1 MALKIKLGNAV
12 SSAADKAAQSR
23 SSDGFL
29 APGEELVLS
38 SSPYACMDPV
48 TMRGFALP
56 ETDGVWSSAAVS
68 TIDVRLREVDASRR
82 YRVVIGAI
90 AFEGGSHRALVSIR
104 VNGGPAHQVL
114 AGGSGWSSIVADWEI
129 QVVGKIPMVRI
140 EFQVAN
146 PMSPNAL
153 GLGDDN
159 RLLGFKVRSLQLLDL
174 GPASTA
180 VAATPV
186 PVQTVAE
193 AEMPEAAD
201 AGAVGI
207 FTQSPTETIRALAKR
222 GPILRMLLLDKN
234 SVVRLVRWMR
244 RVSRN
249 MEEMRRQLDLIRI
262 DSARQ
267 TRELGERVDN
277 IEIDARVQERER
289 RRAGSSVDAIIERLE
304 LNHARLLAIEE
315 SAHQAGRMH
324 EQHRDEHADSLESI
338 IATTD
343 GLGRDVAAVLDTLN
357 TTLSESM
364 RMLREFEGVDNK
376 LAGMDRAL
384 KLVQKQGED
393 HARHAISGIRELRE
407 QLHLSVQQQQVRSE
421 AAQAGIESSLQG
433 MIERQ
438 WSESDELRQHMHSTL
453 QQLENRHQ
461 HEREELKRQ
470 VQDVLTEGARVLD
483 VRSSVDAEVLRH
495 HVLRLHERL
504 DRLPVIAPGTGAAV
518 YTMGDAA
525 ASEQTLQLVAQLHQK
540 LDNSEIETGQI
551 LELLVGIKERVETQ
565 QLVLSSATGRLASPS
580 QRRVLRRHD
589 GWLIAVGFGTFSCA
603 ESDDL
608 LAMCLLESGDVE
620 LGLRLFLE
628 HALKPGDVFLD
639 AGANIG
645 LHTVAAANVVGPSG
659 RIFAAEAMP
668 RTQEH
673 LRASLRLSG
682 VEDRVQVL
690 PVALGAHNEDGR
702 EFHIGAVAGHSS
714 LYPLDG
720 ELEVVRVDVR
730 TVDGLLGE
738 QSVAL
743 AKIDV
748 EGAELEVLAGMRQ
761 LLAANPAMGIIAE
774 YAVSHL
780 GRSGTSEAEWDA
792 FRSGHGFDLYR
803 IDDLTGACLR
813 LEGFADLRGYASS
826 NILLCPPAS
835 LLPAAVVAGGAQ

>member
-23 SSDGFL
+23 ASDGFL

-38 SSPYACMDPV
+38 SSSYASMDAI

-56 ETDGVWSSAAVS
+56 ESDGIWSSGAIN
-68 TIDVRLREVDASRR
+68 TIDVRLRGVDASRR
-82 YRVVIGAI
+82 YRVMINAI
-90 AFEGGSHRALVSIR
+90 AFEGSGHRALVSMR
-104 VNGGPAHQVL
+104 VNDGPAHQVL
-114 AGGSGWSSIVADWEI
+114 ANSVGWSSIVADWEV

-146 PMSPNAL
+146 PMSPTAI

-186 PVQTVAE
+186 VVETVE
-193 AEMPEAAD
+193 VAD
-201 AGAVGI
+201 VPQDANAGVVGV
-207 FTQSPTETIRALAKR
+207 FAQSPTETIRALAKR

-234 SVVRLVRWMR
+234 PVVRVVRWMR

-289 RRAGSSVDAIIERLE
+289 RRAGSNVDAIIEQLE
-304 LNHARLLAIEE
+304 LNHARLLAIEA
-315 SAHQAGRMH
+315 SAQEVGRMH
-324 EQHRDEHADSLESI
+324 EQRRDEHADSLESI
-338 IATTD
+338 LATTD

-364 RMLREFEGVDNK
+364 RMLREFESVDNK

-384 KLVQKQGED
+384 RLVQMQGEE

-407 QLHLSVQQQQVRSE
+407 QLHLSLQQQQVRSE
-421 AAQAGIESSLQG
+421 EAQAGIESSLQG

-438 WSESDELRQHMHSTL
+438 WSESDELRQHMQSTL
-453 QQLENRHQ
+453 QLLEKRHQ
-461 HEREELKRQ
+461 VEREELKQQ
-470 VQDVLTEGARVLD
+470 VQEILSEGARSLD
-483 VRSSVDAEVLRH
+483 VRNNVDAEVLRH

-504 DRLPVIAPGTGAAV
+504 DHLSVVKPGAGGSIVVADRAV
-518 YTMGDAA
+518 
-525 ASEQTLQLVAQLHQK
+525 SEQALQLIALLHQK
-540 LDNSEIETGQI
+540 LDNSALETGQV
-551 LELLVGIKERVETQ
+551 LELLVAIRDRVEAQRLT
-565 QLVLSSATGRLASPS
+565 LSSAAGRWAGAA

-589 GWLIAVGFGTFSCA
+589 GWLINVEFGTFSCS

-608 LAMCLLESGDVE
+608 LAMYLLESGDVE
-620 LGLRLFLE
+620 RGLRLFLQ

-645 LHTVAAANVVGPSG
+645 LHTVAAAHVVGPSG
-659 RIFAAEAMP
+659 RVYAAEAMP
-668 RTQEH
+668 RTLQH
-673 LRASLRLSG
+673 LRASLRLSA
-682 VEDRVQVL
+682 VEDRVEVL
-690 PVALGAHNEDGR
+690 PVALGSCDEDGR

-714 LYPLDG
+714 LYPIDT
-720 ELEVVRVDVR
+720 EVEVLRVDVR
-730 TVDGLLGE
+730 TVDGLLGGTR
-738 QSVAL
+738 VAL

-748 EGAELEVLAGMRQ
+748 EGAELEVLAGMRG
-761 LLAANPAMGIIAE
+761 LLAANPDMGVIAE

-780 GRSGTSEAEWDA
+780 ARVGTSEAEWEA
-792 FRSGHGFDLYR
+792 FRAEHAFDLYR
-803 IDDLTGACLR
+803 IDDLTGACVPLAGFSALR
-813 LEGFADLRGYASS
+813 EHASS
-826 NILLCPPAS
+826 NVLLCQPGS
-835 LLPAAVVAGGAQ
+835 LLPGAVAAGGAE

>member
-23 SSDGFL
+23 ASDGFL

-38 SSPYACMDPV
+38 SSPYASMDAV

-56 ETDGVWSSAAVS
+56 ETDGIWSSAAVS

-90 AFEGGSHRALVSIR
+90 PFEGGGHRALVSIR

-114 AGGSGWSSIVADWEI
+114 ASGAGWSSIVADWEI

-146 PMSPNAL
+146 PMSPTAL

-180 VAATPV
+180 VAAAPV
-186 PVQTVAE
+186 IVETVE
-193 AEMPEAAD
+193 VAD
-201 AGAVGI
+201 VPQDANTGVVGV
-207 FTQSPTETIRALAKR
+207 FAQSPTETIRALAKR

-234 SVVRLVRWMR
+234 PVVRVVRWMR

-289 RRAGSSVDAIIERLE
+289 RRAGSNVDAIIEQLE
-304 LNHARLLAIEE
+304 QNHARLLAIEE
-315 SAHQAGRMH
+315 SAQEVGRMH
-324 EQHRDEHADSLESI
+324 EQRRDEHADSLESI

-364 RMLREFEGVDNK
+364 RMLREFESVDNK

-384 KLVQKQGED
+384 RLVQKQGED
-393 HARHAISGIRELRE
+393 HARHAISGIRELRD
-407 QLHLSVQQQQVRSE
+407 QLHLSLQQQQARSE
-421 AAQAGIESSLQG
+421 QAQAGIESSLQG

-453 QQLENRHQ
+453 QQLESRHRD
-461 HEREELKRQ
+461 EREELKRQ

-504 DRLPVIAPGTGAAV
+504 DRLPVVTPGAAGAV
-518 YTMGDAA
+518 RTLGDAA
-525 ASEQTLQLVAQLHQK
+525 TSEQTLQLVAQLHQK
-540 LDNSEIETGQI
+540 LDNNEIENGQV
-551 LELLVGIKERVETQ
+551 LELLVGIKERIETQ
-565 QLVLSSATGRLASPS
+565 QLVLSSTAGRLSAPA

-645 LHTVAAANVVGPSG
+645 LHTVAAANVVGPTG
-659 RIFAAEAMP
+659 KVFAAEAMP

-673 LRASLRLSG
+673 LRASLRLSA
-682 VEDRVQVL
+682 VEDRVQIL
-690 PVALGAHNEDGR
+690 PVALGSHNEDGR
-702 EFHIGAVAGHSS
+702 EFHIGAIAGHSS

-730 TVDGLLGE
+730 TVDSLLDG

-761 LLAANPAMGIIAE
+761 LLAANPTMGIIAE

-780 GRSGTSEAEWDA
+780 GRAGTSETEWDD
-792 FRSGHGFDLYR
+792 FRTTHGFDLYR
-803 IDDLTGACLR
+803 VDDLTGACLR
-813 LEGFADLRGYASS
+813 VDGFADLRGYSSS
-826 NILLCPPAS
+826 NVLLCQPGSP
-835 LLPAAVVAGGAQ
+835 LPGAVAAGGAE